1 MQAMEYGG
9 LAVFNSNDL
18 YPISADSTLPFA
30 QHRDIFYLSGID
42 QEESILLLFPDAP
55 NAKHREI
62 LFIKETNEIIAVWEG
77 QKLTKK
83 KANELSGIKSVYWID
98 TFEKMFEKLAQ
109 EAKTFYFNTN
119 EHPRSKVETQTREDR
134 FIKWAKAKFP
144 NHPTE
149 KSNFILQ
156 RLRSVKDPEEIKQI
170 QNAIDITEKGFRRVL
185 PFVKPGTW
193 EFEIEAEYAHEFLK
207 NRSDGFAYTPIVAS
221 GTNSNVLHYIDNNKQ
236 CKSGDLIL
244 MDVGALYGNYSSDMT
259 RTIPVSG
266 KFSSRQREVYESVL
280 RVEKAA
286 IQLLLPGILIKEYQQ
301 EVGKIMTEELMG
313 LGLLNQKI
321 VKDQD
326 PEKPAYKKYF
336 MHGTSHKLGL
346 DTHDYGLID
355 QPLEANMVLT
365 VEPGIYIPEEGF
377 GIRIEDDVVI
387 QDQGPPM
394 NLMKNIPKEPDEIED
409 LMQKK

>member
-1 MQAMEYGG
+1 M
-9 LAVFNSNDL
+9 
-18 YPISADSTLPFA
+18 
-30 QHRDIFYLSGID
+30 
-42 QEESILLLFPDAP
+42 
-55 NAKHREI
+55 
-62 LFIKETNEIIAVWEG
+62 
-77 QKLTKK
+77 
-83 KANELSGIKSVYWID
+83 
-98 TFEKMFEKLAQ
+98 
-109 EAKTFYFNTN
+109 
-119 EHPRSKVETQTREDR
+119 
-134 FIKWAKAKFP
+134 
-144 NHPTE
+144 
-149 KSNFILQ
+149 
-156 RLRSVKDPEEIKQI
+156 
-170 QNAIDITEKGFRRVL
+170 
-185 PFVKPGTW
+185 
-193 EFEIEAEYAHEFLK
+193 K

-244 MDVGALYGNYSSDMT
+244 MDVGASYGNYSSDMT

-286 IQLLLPGILIKEYQQ
+286 IKLLVSGILIKEYQQ

-313 LGLLNQKI
+313 LGLLDQKM

-336 MHGTSHKLGL
+336 MHGTSHQLGR

-355 QPLEANMVLT
+355 QPLEVNMVLT

-387 QDQGPPM
+387 QDQGPPI

-409 LMQKK
+409 LMLKK